1 MDTSSRMNQLR
12 KIILAIL
19 GIVIVVVSV
28 MLSGVIIDSKPVYG
42 SRSKNS
48 IKEVYTQEVVNQTI
62 KTTVPANGVLVAYQR
77 VTLTSRVQGVLQQ
90 IDPLFKAGQTYQQ
103 GTLVYQIDDADYRA
117 SVRAARANFLS
128 LLTSILPDLQLDF
141 SSEFDQWS
149 SFLSQFSVEQ
159 PVPEF
164 PQMSNKLKLFISGKG
179 VLSSYYNLQ
188 NMEQNLAYYR
198 FRAPFTGVLID
209 AQMTEG
215 SLIRPGQQMGVF
227 IKTGLYELAVQL
239 PKTYVDFISEG
250 SKVVLHSLDGNQ
262 QYSGTINRINAA
274 VDAQTQSVQVF
285 ILVEDDS
292 LREGVYLNAQLD
304 GIAIDQAFSVKRGL
318 LNENQQLFIVE
329 DEILKLKQVEV
340 LYYTE
345 THAIVRGIE
354 DGVKL
359 LAIPVLGAYEG
370 MEVKSTPMN

>member
-164 PQMSNKLKLFISGKG
+164 PQMSDKLKLFISGKG
-179 VLSSYYNLQ
+179 VISSYYNLQ
-188 NMEQNLAYYR
+188 NMEQNLAYYW

>member
-77 VTLTSRVQGVLQQ
+77 VTLTSRVQGVLEQ

-164 PQMSNKLKLFISGKG
+164 PQMSDKLKLFISGKG

>member
-141 SSEFDQWS
+141 SNEFDQWS

-164 PQMSNKLKLFISGKG
+164 PQMSDKLKLFISGKG

-215 SLIRPGQQMGVF
+215 SLIRPGQQIGVF

>member
-103 GTLVYQIDDADYRA
+103 GTLIYQIDDADYRA

-164 PQMSNKLKLFISGKG
+164 PQMSDKLKLFISGKG

-359 LAIPVLGAYEG
+359 LAIPVLVAYEG

>member
-12 KIILAIL
+12 KITLAIL

-164 PQMSNKLKLFISGKG
+164 PQMSDKLKLFISGKG

>member
-164 PQMSNKLKLFISGKG
+164 PQMSDKLKLFISGKG

>member
-164 PQMSNKLKLFISGKG
+164 PQMSDKLKLFISGKG

-215 SLIRPGQQMGVF
+215 SLIRPGQQIGVF

>member
-103 GTLVYQIDDADYRA
+103 GTLIYQIDDADYRA

-164 PQMSNKLKLFISGKG
+164 PQMSDKLKLFISGKG

>member
-12 KIILAIL
+12 KITLAIL

-103 GTLVYQIDDADYRA
+103 GTLIYQIDDADYRA

-164 PQMSNKLKLFISGKG
+164 PQMSDKLKLFISGKG

>member
-103 GTLVYQIDDADYRA
+103 GTLIYQIDDADYRA

-164 PQMSNKLKLFISGKG
+164 PQMSDKLKLFISGKG

-285 ILVEDDS
+285 ILVENDS

>member
-48 IKEVYTQEVVNQTI
+48 IKEVYIQEVVNQTI

-103 GTLVYQIDDADYRA
+103 GTLIYQIDDADYRA

-164 PQMSNKLKLFISGKG
+164 PQMSDKLKLFISGKG

>member
-103 GTLVYQIDDADYRA
+103 GTLIYQIDDADYRA

-164 PQMSNKLKLFISGKG
+164 PQMSDKLKLFISGKG

-262 QYSGTINRINAA
+262 QYSGTINRINAT

>member
-103 GTLVYQIDDADYRA
+103 GTLIYQIDDADYRA

-164 PQMSNKLKLFISGKG
+164 PQMSDKLKLFISGKG

-215 SLIRPGQQMGVF
+215 SLIRPGQQIGVF

>member
-1 MDTSSRMNQLR
+1 MNQLR

-164 PQMSNKLKLFISGKG
+164 PQMSDKLKLFISGKG
-179 VLSSYYNLQ
+179 VISSYYNLQ
-188 NMEQNLAYYR
+188 NMEQNLAYYW

>member
-48 IKEVYTQEVVNQTI
+48 IKEVYIQEVVNQTI

-164 PQMSNKLKLFISGKG
+164 PQMSDKLKLFISGKG

>member
-164 PQMSNKLKLFISGKG
+164 PQMSDKLKLFISGKG

-227 IKTGLYELAVQL
+227 IKTGLYELSVQL